1 MKRILISLI
10 HFVLTNSFLVESNP
24 IDSSSYYKHQ
34 ANYKIRFKGNLV
46 SDKDRLLMYNSNSD
60 RNYKSSFH
68 THKAVPMKRSE
79 SNMNA
84 LPVPSTK
91 GYKHQF

>member
-10 HFVLTNSFLVESNP
+10 HFVLTNSFL

-68 THKAVPMKRSE
+68 THKVVPMKRSE